1 MSVGFPATKL
11 DIDARAGQLALQ
23 LRDTLLQ
30 IQQFNTWLL
39 ATPDANLTGLS
50 PGYTAGEVA
59 TLKSAYADL
68 AQLAAVYQGTAT
80 RTPAYNYQTF
90 AKLLVGVV

>member
-23 LRDTLLQ
+23 LRDTLIQ
-30 IQQFNTWLL
+30 IQQFNTWLV
-39 ATPDANLTGLS
+39 ATPDANLTGMT

-59 TLKSAYADL
+59 TLKSAIADL
-68 AQLAAVYQGTAT
+68 AQLATVYQGTAI
-80 RTPAYNYQTF
+80 RASVYNYQTF